1 MREEIL
7 LRLKDML
14 NRKRECLQKILY
26 VVKEQEKITFNKESD
41 LEIFEEYIEEK
52 DDLILA
58 LSKLIQENEE
68 FIQAGEAD
76 SDRIYKDIKQQINL
90 VNQEVISLSKEIQT
104 LEEKSKDN
112 FETYVRK
119 ERDKIKNF
127 RIKNQMTS
135 NYYKNMIGGQLED
148 SYFMDKRK

>member
-1 MREEIL
+1 MSEEIL
-7 LRLKDML
+7 LKIKDML

-26 VVKEQEKITFNKESD
+26 IVKQQEKITFNKESD
-41 LEIFEEYIEEK
+41 MELFREHIEEK
-52 DDLILA
+52 EDLLLA
-58 LSKLIQENEE
+58 LSKLNQENEE
-68 FIQAGEAD
+68 FLQAGEAG

-90 VNQEVISLSKEIQT
+90 VNQDVISLSREIQT

>member
-1 MREEIL
+1 MSEEIL